1 LTSFACWE
9 KSHLNTEPKAGQK
22 PVPEMVFL
30 NGVRT
35 AEGLPSQ
42 IEHIAGAH
50 QQQHRQ
56 LDFGNPRGKQ
66 AAKSGAKDHNCRKA
80 RKNAQVEGHGPRNPL
95 RLPFDMDITNTIA
108 SNTKRIQEQKKLTLD
123 AAATVTGI
131 SRRML
136 AQIEK
141 AR

>member
-1 LTSFACWE
+1 M
-9 KSHLNTEPKAGQK
+9 Q
-22 PVPEMVFL
+22 
-30 NGVRT
+30 RIIT
-35 AEGLPSQ
+35 AEKP
-42 IEHIAGAH
+42 AKM
-50 QQQHRQ
+50 
-56 LDFGNPRGKQ
+56 PRLKGM
-66 AAKSGAKDHNCRKA
+66 A
-80 RKNAQVEGHGPRNPL
+80 PRNPL

>member
-1 LTSFACWE
+1 MQRIIPAE
-9 KSHLNTEPKAGQK
+9 KKK
-22 PVPEMVFL
+22 KM
-30 NGVRT
+30 
-35 AEGLPSQ
+35 
-42 IEHIAGAH
+42 
-50 QQQHRQ
+50 
-56 LDFGNPRGKQ
+56 PRLKGM
-66 AAKSGAKDHNCRKA
+66 A
-80 RKNAQVEGHGPRNPL
+80 PRNPL

>member
-1 LTSFACWE
+1 MA
-9 KSHLNTEPKAGQK
+9 
-22 PVPEMVFL
+22 
-30 NGVRT
+30 
-35 AEGLPSQ
+35 
-42 IEHIAGAH
+42 
-50 QQQHRQ
+50 
-56 LDFGNPRGKQ
+56 
-66 AAKSGAKDHNCRKA
+66 
-80 RKNAQVEGHGPRNPL
+80 PRNPL

>member
-1 LTSFACWE
+1 MQRIIT
-9 KSHLNTEPKAGQK
+9 
-22 PVPEMVFL
+22 
-30 NGVRT
+30 
-35 AEGLPSQ
+35 
-42 IEHIAGAH
+42 
-50 QQQHRQ
+50 
-56 LDFGNPRGKQ
+56 
-66 AAKSGAKDHNCRKA
+66 AKSPQKCP
-80 RKNAQVEGHGPRNPL
+80 VEGHGPRNPL